1 MRVPQDSEEPYKS
14 YLKDAYFEVCEAL
27 QDGRFAQWPKETQ
40 KASITILSEIG
51 NADQYS
57 TLHFA
62 AREGLL
68 NQISPEI
75 LTEDLLLI
83 PNKYGWNG
91 MQLAAH
97 LGHLHQIPF
106 PISQKTLLDLL
117 KNPETSRESKKWIQK
132 EIQKEELRRSI
143 KNSNHPAL

>member
-1 MRVPQDSEEPYKS
+1 MKIPHDSEETYKS
-14 YLKDAYFEVCEAL
+14 CLKSTYFEVCEAL

-51 NADQYS
+51 AAAQYS

-75 LTEDLLLI
+75 LTEDSLLI
-83 PNKYGWNG
+83 PNSYGWSG

-106 PISQKTLLDLL
+106 TISEKTLRNLL
-117 KNPETSRESKKWIQK
+117 ENPETSRESKKWIQK
-132 EIQKEELRRSI
+132 ELHKADLQRSI
-143 KNSNHPAL
+143 KNSNHPDL